1 MSALAKNTKNNS
13 KIAKKQPIVNI
24 KNTKYCTK
32 MSAAGGPDFT
42 FTLQGAS
49 RPPAPRQ
56 LRHCICTSV
65 C

>member
-1 MSALAKNTKNNS
+1 
-13 KIAKKQPIVNI
+13 
-24 KNTKYCTK
+24 